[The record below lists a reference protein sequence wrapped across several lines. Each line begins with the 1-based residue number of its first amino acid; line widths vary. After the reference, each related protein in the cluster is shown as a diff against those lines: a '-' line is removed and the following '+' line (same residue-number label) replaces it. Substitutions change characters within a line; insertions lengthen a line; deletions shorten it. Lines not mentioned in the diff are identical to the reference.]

1 MKRTVLAVPLVLV
14 AVAGSFLLGGTRQ
27 PEPATAAPTAAS
39 ADEGVVVD
47 GVGTVV
53 GIPDVLHL
61 TLGVSGSGPDVTR
74 TLATVD
80 AQVARVR
87 AELRKAGADGNSI
100 QTQNVSVYPMQT
112 KKGRVFQVSEQ
123 LTAVLPVKTAGAAIS
138 QALLVGG
145 KSVSLDNVSFALEK
159 DEALLNR
166 ARTEAFADAK
176 QKAERYARLS
186 GRSLGKVQL
195 VSESLRSPATPY
207 PAGSPSF
214 ASLRE
219 AKDVRL
225 YAGTSEVSVS
235 VSIRWSL
242 G

>member
-27 PEPATAAPTAAS
+27 PEPATAAPAAAS

-214 ASLRE
+214 ASLRA

>member
-1 MKRTVLAVPLVLV
+1 MKRTLLAVPLIIV
-14 AVAGSFLLGGTRQ
+14 AVSGSFLLGGTRQ
-27 PEPATAAPTAAS
+27 PEPATAAPAAAS

-207 PAGSPSF
+207 PAGSASF
-214 ASLRE
+214 ASLRA